1 MKFEPFTIT
10 LCDDGETI
18 EQAHVHP
25 ELTMI
30 TISVNGRKE
39 PARVIDTQYFLMVA
53 DAIESA
59 VTVNVEVRGC
69 ATSKLEN
76 ENGA

>member
-39 PARVIDTQYFLMVA
+39 PARIVDTQYFLMVA
-53 DAIESA
+53 DAIKSA
-59 VTVNVEVRGC
+59 VTANV
-69 ATSKLEN
+69 
-76 ENGA
+76 